1 MAGTC
6 SLMAVRDGDQVNTDE
21 NSLEKK
27 VEEASSSSAASLDDD
42 CFIGYKGKWERPAW
56 NMLTK
61 HVKDTTPTAFM
72 ISYQP

>member
-42 CFIGYKGKWERPAW
+42 CFIGYKGK
-56 NMLTK
+56 
-61 HVKDTTPTAFM
+61 
-72 ISYQP
+72 